1 METKDLTVDIEFCLK
16 NSEEG
21 GRHSRSLRNT
31 GQTGALEK
39 STSGAYRSSPAV
51 NWN

>member
-21 GRHSRSLRNT
+21 GRHSPDHFAS